1 MSVRSSA
8 VSLSATNSFQ
18 SVEDQSDRFF
28 NLFPH
33 RFDYIYAEHPDP
45 ARSPNWQTERRHPLS
60 SRVFQQGRYL
70 FGVRFGTQTQYCLLD
85 IDRGSIY
92 HPQSNPLA
100 LSRISA
106 ALESVGLES
115 YVACTSSYSGG
126 LHLYFPFAESQN
138 SWELAAIVTAQLEN
152 AGFLIKPGQLEVFP
166 NPKTYVE
173 GCPSL
178 FNAHRLPMQA
188 GSYLLDESF
197 QPVWS
202 DQLRFLDQW
211 QFAKNRNSIDRK
223 TVKRLLKQV
232 KRTQFRVSGK
242 ADKFIGDLNAEIEL
256 GWTGSG
262 QTNRLL
268 GRIAMRAYIFH
279 HVISGGTPL
288 EGKALIDE
296 IVNTA
301 QSLPGYRDYCNHQ
314 HEIEQRAEEWARCV
328 QGSRYF
334 HYGDLKGK
342 YKAKQE
348 DVAAI
353 ADLPNW
359 NQQQSGS
366 ARDRIRRAIADLLE
380 KNSLPI
386 GTTARFHA
394 LTGYGIGGGS
404 LYRHRDLWHPTEF
417 IEFAEGLTEIN
428 QPVENPPYPLSLN
441 KPEEFDCEEVASNSH
456 SLTSLLSTSGGNG
469 ISDKGLSDRTPE
481 ISDVGGN
488 SSLDCSLPLQSRMQ
502 QYLASGDPILVAEA
516 LTWMKVSSG
525 VSEPGF
531 KAESDLSSVSPMSD
545 SPMSDSPM
553 FESRQVPSQSAYE
566 AQKEPHAQHDLSD
579 ILAALSV
586 NIRLLGWS
594 RTQVRANLLE
604 LFDKGDRALL
614 SDEELEQWLS
624 WLTARADACSQEAG
638 QISQPERS
646 DLIGTRSTILPLT
659 GSN

>member
-1 MSVRSSA
+1 
-8 VSLSATNSFQ
+8 
-18 SVEDQSDRFF
+18 
-28 NLFPH
+28 
-33 RFDYIYAEHPDP
+33 
-45 ARSPNWQTERRHPLS
+45 
-60 SRVFQQGRYL
+60 L

-92 HPQSNPLA
+92 HPQSDPLA

-106 ALESVGLES
+106 ALEAVGLES

-126 LHLYFPFAESQN
+126 LHLYFPFVESQN

-152 AGFLIKPGQLEVFP
+152 AGFSIKPGQLEVFP

-202 DQLRFLDQW
+202 DQMRFLDQW
-211 QFAKNRNSIDRK
+211 EFIKNRNSIDRK

-279 HVISGGTPL
+279 HVISGGAPL

-348 DVAAI
+348 DVIAI

-359 NQQQSGS
+359 NQHQSGS

-394 LTGYGIGGGS
+394 LIGYGIGGGS
-404 LYRHRDLWHPTEF
+404 LYRHRDLWHPTELV
-417 IEFAEGLTEIN
+417 EFTEELTEIN
-428 QPVENPPYPLSLN
+428 QPVENPPHPPNLS
-441 KPEEFDCEEVASNSH
+441 KPEKFDCEEVASNSH

-469 ISDKGLSDRTPE
+469 ISDKGLSDRTSE
-481 ISDVGGN
+481 ISLAGGN
-488 SSLDCSLPLQSRMQ
+488 SFLDGSLSLHRRQ

-516 LTWMKVSSG
+516 LTWMKASSG

-531 KAESDLSSVSPMSD
+531 KAESDLSSVSPMS
-545 SPMSDSPM
+545 
-553 FESRQVPSQSAYE
+553 ESRQVLSRSVQE
-566 AQKEPHAQHDLSD
+566 AQEEPQETAWRDLSD
-579 ILAALSV
+579 TLVALSV

-594 RTQVRANLLE
+594 RMQVRSNLLD
-604 LFDKGDRALL
+604 LFDKSDRALL
-614 SDEELEQWLS
+614 SDVELGQWLS
-624 WLTARADACSQEAG
+624 WLTAKVDACSQAAG
-638 QISQPERS
+638 QISQPERG
-646 DLIGTRSTILPLT
+646 DLIGTRSAILPPI